1 MNQFTIW
8 TGRVVPLMN
17 DNIDTDQLLPKQF
30 LKLIDKKGFGKYLFY
45 AWRYLDDDYT
55 ANPDFILNQSVYQ
68 EASILISG
76 DNFGSGSSRE
86 HATWAIADYGF
97 KVIIA
102 GSFGDIFYNNALN
115 NGILPIVQPS
125 SIREVLVNLTPD
137 QEITI
142 DLPGELIRTPVGNF
156 PFTIEQEW
164 KDKLLN
170 GLDDIGMTLTFEE
183 LIHQYEQ
190 KRPIYWQNG

>member
-30 LKLIDKKGFGKYLFY
+30 LKLIDKKGFGKCLFY

-68 EASILISG
+68 GTSILISG

-86 HATWAIADYGF
+86 HAAWAIADYGF

-142 DLPGELIRTPVGNF
+142 DLPEELIRTPVGNF

-170 GLDDIGMTLTFEE
+170 GLDDIGMTLMFEE

>member
-45 AWRYLDDDYT
+45 TWRYLDDDYT

-68 EASILISG
+68 GTSILISG

-86 HATWAIADYGF
+86 HAAWAIADYGF

-142 DLPGELIRTPVGNF
+142 DLPEELIRTPVGNF
-156 PFTIEQEW
+156 PFTIEPEW